1 MNKIYIYL
9 AMYREPMYN
18 IKRNQK
24 GGAVNMEEKIWQI
37 VLAILTAVLTA
48 AAEEIRERLKNKK
61 PKK

>member
-1 MNKIYIYL
+1 
-9 AMYREPMYN
+9 MYN
-18 IKRNQK
+18 IRRNQK

-37 VLAILTAVLTA
+37 VLAILTAILTA